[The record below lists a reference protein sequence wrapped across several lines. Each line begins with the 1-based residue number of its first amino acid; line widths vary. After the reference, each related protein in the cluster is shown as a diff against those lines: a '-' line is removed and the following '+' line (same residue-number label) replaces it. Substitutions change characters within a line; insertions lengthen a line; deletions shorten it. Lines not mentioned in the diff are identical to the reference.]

1 MSVAVQT
8 GHSSMCCLSPEGLSP
23 QPSHFLLLFLGQ
35 MAMDLEDLEDLE
47 IFEIEFGEESILY

>member
-8 GHSSMCCLSPEGLSP
+8 GHSSMCCPAGGSES

-35 MAMDLEDLEDLE
+35 MAMDLEDLE
-47 IFEIEFGEESILY
+47 IFEMEFGEESLLY